1 MLSAGEVLEERDT
14 RQLEGLLQARSE
26 DMRHGRGPRR
36 RRHPQEIVFE
46 RPLPLTARSYDA
58 PSIRCC
64 DECGDEIGV
73 RRLRAMP
80 RTLLCLR
87 CQRSIEQAAAPS

>member
-1 MLSAGEVLEERDT
+1 MLSAGGVLEDSAKL
-14 RQLEGLLQARSE
+14 QLEGLLQARSQ

-36 RRHPQEIVFE
+36 REHVQEIVFE

-58 PSIRCC
+58 SAVRCC
-64 DECGDEIGV
+64 NECGDEIGA

-80 RTLLCLR
+80 RTLLCLH